1 MFSTSLIKKKS
12 YLCAQFTR
20 TRNYSKGHESHTS
33 EEPLTTPYAREQSE
47 DHECGRWFST

>member
-20 TRNYSKGHESHTS
+20 TRNYVKDMS
-33 EEPLTTPYAREQSE
+33 PLQTKN
-47 DHECGRWFST
+47 H